1 MHPAT
6 VPLRA
11 ETLQVLRLIGE
22 FEPILMLSG
31 DKDGFGTRW
40 TLSGQEVQPAI
51 ARFLMESGFLE
62 QTGKTELG
70 ANKLTLTDKGRDF
83 REKGQQ
89 WWADQNFLQKL
100 KITLLG

>member
-1 MHPAT
+1 
-6 VPLRA
+6 
-11 ETLQVLRLIGE
+11 
-22 FEPILMLSG
+22 
-31 DKDGFGTRW
+31 
-40 TLSGQEVQPAI
+40 
-51 ARFLMESGFLE
+51 MESGFLE

-70 ANKLTLTDKGRDF
+70 AIKLTLTDKGRDF